1 MVAIATLR
9 DISIIFLAI
18 MSIVVGVIMIVL
30 MLQIRDMIMLMRE
43 ELKPLIES
51 TQQTADSVRYTS
63 QFMTKRVAKPFVDLM
78 SATAGVR
85 QGVATLRT
93 SVFGPRPGAPAASP
107 APSAASPL
115 PPVINTA
122 APEADG
128 GGE

>member
-30 MLQIRDMIMLMRE
+30 LLQIRDLILVMRE

-51 TQQTADSVRYTS
+51 TQQTADTVRYTS
-63 QFMTKRVAKPFVDLM
+63 QFMTKRVAKPFVDVM

-93 SVFGPRPGAPAASP
+93 SVLGPRPGASTSP
-107 APSAASPL
+107 QAPSTP
-115 PPVINTA
+115 PPVA
-122 APEADG
+122 SAGPDEFDG
-128 GGE
+128 GGV

>member
-30 MLQIRDMIMLMRE
+30 LLQIRDLILVMRE
-43 ELKPLIES
+43 ELKPLIAS
-51 TQQTADSVRYTS
+51 TQQTADTVRYTS
-63 QFMTKRVAKPFVDLM
+63 QFMTKRVAKPFVDVM

-93 SVFGPRPGAPAASP
+93 SVLGPRPGAATTPQT
-107 APSAASPL
+107 PSAP
-115 PPVINTA
+115 PPVA
-122 APEADG
+122 AAGPDEVDG
-128 GGE
+128 GAV

>member
-30 MLQIRDMIMLMRE
+30 LLQIRDLILVMRE
-43 ELKPLIES
+43 ELKPLIAS
-51 TQQTADSVRYTS
+51 TQQTADTVRYTS
-63 QFMTKRVAKPFVDLM
+63 QFMTKRVAKPFVDVM

-93 SVFGPRPGAPAASP
+93 SVLGPRPGAATTPQT
-107 APSAASPL
+107 PSAP
-115 PPVINTA
+115 PPVA
-122 APEADG
+122 AAGPDEVDG
-128 GGE
+128 GEV